1 MMSSKNLINKIDEL
15 LEVLSEEMS
24 SKEKDHTTDVATD
37 LLVLGAELKRV
48 KEKITEDKYFNFIN
62 DICIYEYN
70 KLCDESSAI
79 SVKCRDDKSFEHII
93 ELVFDHA
100 KDAKE
105 NGYELSNRTIIIMF
119 RYIVSLVMRDYL
131 MGEIDVLVYILLR
144 SMLNVTL

>member
-1 MMSSKNLINKIDEL
+1 MSNKNLINKIDEL

-24 SKEKDHTTDVATD
+24 SKGKGYATD

-70 KLCDESSAI
+70 KLCDESNTI
-79 SVKCRDDKSFEHII
+79 SVKCSDDKSFEHIV
-93 ELVFDHA
+93 ELVFEHA

-119 RYIVSLVMRDYL
+119 RYIVSLVVRGYPMD
-131 MGEIDVLVYILLR
+131 EIDALVYVLLR

>member
-1 MMSSKNLINKIDEL
+1 MSNKNLINKIDEL

-24 SKEKDHTTDVATD
+24 SKGKGYATD

-70 KLCDESSAI
+70 KLCDESNAI
-79 SVKCRDDKSFEHII
+79 SVKCSDDKSFEHIV
-93 ELVFDHA
+93 ELVFEHA

-119 RYIVSLVMRDYL
+119 RYIVSLVVRGYPMD
-131 MGEIDVLVYILLR
+131 EIDALVYVLLR